1 MKYQYALECEMPI
14 NVTVTLSDVD
24 ALIEMLEPMA
34 KDDGQASRW
43 KASRL
48 VRELREIK
56 RSALSSASNQ
66 LKYKYDKVIKAD
78 EA

>member
-1 MKYQYALECEMPI
+1 MEYKYTLEHDLPI

-24 ALIEMLEPMA
+24 ALIAMLEPMA
-34 KDDGQASRW
+34 KDDGHASRW

-56 RSALSSASNQ
+56 RAALSSSSNQ
-66 LKYKYDKVIKAD
+66 LKYEFDRLVKD
-78 EA
+78 EQ